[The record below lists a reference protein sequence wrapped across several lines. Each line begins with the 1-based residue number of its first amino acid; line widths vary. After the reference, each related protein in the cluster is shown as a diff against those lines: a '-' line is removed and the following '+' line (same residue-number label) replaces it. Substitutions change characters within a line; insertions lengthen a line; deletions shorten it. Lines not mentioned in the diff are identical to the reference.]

1 MIVKVNPQNPELP
14 ALKMA
19 SEVIRGGGIIIFPTD
34 TIYGLGC
41 NAFHRPALEAVFQ
54 LKSRPVHKPL
64 PVLVNGST
72 QLDDLISG
80 PLSPLAK
87 NLIRKFW
94 PGALTLILPAGRQV
108 PDMVTGGTHT
118 VGVRMP
124 DCALIL
130 DLITL
135 TQVPL
140 IATSVNVSGC
150 PASGRVDKII
160 TEWASRADLIL
171 DGGDA
176 ETSSASTV
184 LDLTVHPPKIMREEA
199 IGSRQLQPYL
209 EEIRET
215 Y

>member
-1 MIVKVNPQNPELP
+1 MIIKVNPQHPELS
-14 ALKMA
+14 ALKTA

-41 NAFHRPALEAVFQ
+41 NAFHGPALEAVFQ
-54 LKSRPVHKPL
+54 LKTRPVHKPL
-64 PVLVNGST
+64 PVLVNGSA
-72 QLDDLISG
+72 QLNDLISG

-87 NLIRKFW
+87 KLIRKFW
-94 PGALTLILPAGRQV
+94 PGALTLILPASQQV

-118 VGVRMP
+118 IGVRMP
-124 DCALIL
+124 DCTLIL

-150 PASGRVDKII
+150 PASGKISKII
-160 TEWASRADLIL
+160 TEWASKVDLIL
-171 DGGDA
+171 DGGDD
-176 ETSSASTV
+176 ESTSASTV

-199 IGSRQLQPYL
+199 IGSQQLQPYL
-209 EEIRET
+209 GEIRGT